1 MMFLN
6 AYNTF
11 MGNRNQVIEDCE
23 LMRKA
28 LVDFKKLDVEIE
40 KQNNEIEAIVERV
53 RGLVKDNAS
62 TPQSQDEYIK
72 KYESLSKRYEEEYRK
87 LENLQKDKE
96 LRITKDKAMGVF
108 IANVK
113 NQPLVVDEWDERLWC
128 LMIEKAVVGRDGSI
142 KFVFYNVTE
151 ITIM

>member
-1 MMFLN
+1 MFLN

-11 MGNRNQVIEDCE
+11 MGDRKQVIEDCE
-23 LMRKA
+23 LLRKA
-28 LVDFKKLDVEIE
+28 LVDFTGLDAEIE
-40 KQNNEIEAIVERV
+40 KEYEEVEV
-53 RGLVKDNAS
+53 IAELVKSLVKENAS

-72 KYESLSKRYEEEYRK
+72 KYESLSNKYEEEYRK

-96 LRITKDKAMGVF
+96 LRISKDKAMEVF
-108 IANVK
+108 IVNLK